1 MELRSQDDFCIFAL
15 MLCHGLLTRCRTTF
29 CIGTA
34 ASRLLFVAVGF
45 WINYIAF
52 CKSTLATGASKLL
65 HRDSLVQCY
74 ICLRSSMVFGAPL
87 PADRGRVAAYRV
99 CRGCLR
105 ICFLF
110 FHLLISI
117 LSRGGAV
124 ATSDHENVSVT
135 QEMKF
140 HRQNWKSVI
149 LSWLLRPLHPK
160 WSSIFKKWR
169 KMRFWVAPQRVPRSR
184 SPGTRGTFDGS
195 CVGKNYARRWMA
207 WELKGASYSGVR
219 KKNAM
224 KSVCRNP
231 L

>member
-1 MELRSQDDFCIFAL
+1 
-15 MLCHGLLTRCRTTF
+15 
-29 CIGTA
+29 
-34 ASRLLFVAVGF
+34 
-45 WINYIAF
+45 
-52 CKSTLATGASKLL
+52 
-65 HRDSLVQCY
+65 
-74 ICLRSSMVFGAPL
+74 MVFGAPL

-184 SPGTRGTFDGS
+184 SPAAGPPAQEELLMVAAWVKITLDDGWPES
-195 CVGKNYARRWMA
+195 SKEQVTQVY
-207 WELKGASYSGVR
+207 V
-219 KKNAM
+219 KKRYEISM
-224 KSVCRNP
+224 
-231 L
+231 